1 MKFEILG
8 KFYFRLFCFLIKCKQ
23 NQRFWTKTGKITKEI
38 YELFYRLRKTRE

>member
-23 NQRFWTKTGKITKEI
+23 NQRFWTKNEQNHKGN
-38 YELFYRLRKTRE
+38 L